1 MESASRHGLS
11 TIVAL
16 IGSIIT
22 ALIPFVGELADAGQ
36 PLGISP
42 DLWLKVSAGLA
53 FALVV
58 SKAAQAVVAI
68 ATGGSAVVIE
78 APEPESIDDLEGD
91 PA

>member
-1 MESASRHGLS
+1 MESASRHGIS

-16 IGSIIT
+16 VGAVIT
-22 ALIPFVGELADAGQ
+22 GLIPFIGELADAGQ

-42 DLWLKVSAGLA
+42 DLWVKVSAGLA
-53 FALVV
+53 FALVL

-78 APEPESIDDLEGD
+78 APEPDLDVPVEGD

>member
-1 MESASRHGLS
+1 MESASRHGIS
-11 TIVAL
+11 TITAL
-16 IGSIIT
+16 SGAIIT

-78 APEPESIDDLEGD
+78 APEPEPIDGLEGD
-91 PA
+91 PQ